1 MQTKFDTGEE
11 VLVPANVTRISIVN
25 EKIEYTVMAINGF
38 SEKNFH
44 AEMRIA
50 EENLVGLTD
59 PNESLNEKL
68 RDIVAWVN
76 ALPGRRL
83 RIETNSKGKILK
95 AVLEV
100 LAE

>member
-1 MQTKFDTGEE
+1 MKTKFDTGEE
-11 VLVPANVTRISIVN
+11 VLVPAKVTRISIVN
-25 EKIEYTVMAINGF
+25 EKIEYTVSAINGF
-38 SEKNFH
+38 CDKNIH
-44 AEMRIA
+44 AVMRIT

-59 PNESLNEKL
+59 QNEPLNEKL

-83 RIETNSKGKILK
+83 RIETNAKGKILK